1 MISEFLM
8 KPIVVAAMLGLV
20 GVGQALGAELPPP
33 EPLPPASYFPATDF
47 SWTGPY
53 FGINGGYG
61 FGSSNWNL
69 AGSSTGNFNVDGLLL
84 GGTFGANFFQINGFV
99 FGGEG
104 DFDWS
109 TIGGS
114 SSSAGCASIGAP
126 AGASCQTGSHWIS
139 TGRARVGYAFG
150 RVLLYATGGLAVGQ
164 IQVPGAGGTF
174 TGGTAGGGIEVAF
187 TDHLTAKAE
196 YLYVNFPNVQCPATA
211 ETPAVC
217 GAGGISFTENIV
229 RGGINYKF
237 NW

>member
-1 MISEFLM
+1 M

-20 GVGQALGAELPPP
+20 GAGQALGAELPPP

-61 FGSSNWNL
+61 FGSSSWNS

-139 TGRARVGYAFG
+139 TGRAQSRLRFRPRPVVCDRRLGG
-150 RVLLYATGGLAVGQ
+150 RRNPSARHRRNLYRR
-164 IQVPGAGGTF
+164 
-174 TGGTAGGGIEVAF
+174 
-187 TDHLTAKAE
+187 DRWRW
-196 YLYVNFPNVQCPATA
+196 N
-211 ETPAVC
+211 
-217 GAGGISFTENIV
+217 
-229 RGGINYKF
+229 
-237 NW
+237 

>member
-1 MISEFLM
+1 M

-20 GVGQALGAELPPP
+20 GAGQALGADLPSPAP
-33 EPLPPASYFPATDF
+33 VPPASYFPA
-47 SWTGPY
+47 SEYRWTGPY

-61 FGSSNWNL
+61 FGTSNWNL
-69 AGSSTGNFNVDGLLL
+69 SGLSTGNFNVSGLIL

-109 TIGGS
+109 RIGGS
-114 SSSAGCASIGAP
+114 SSAAGCAAIGAP
-126 AGASCQTGSHWIS
+126 AGATCQTGSHWLS
-139 TGRARVGYAFG
+139 TGRARVGYAID
-150 RVLLYATGGLAVGQ
+150 RVLLYATGGLAVGD
-164 IQVPGAGGTF
+164 IDVGNTGGTF

-196 YLYVNFPNVQCPATA
+196 YLYVNFPNVRCSAT
-211 ETPAVC
+211 TKSPVVC
-217 GAGGISFTENIV
+217 GTGGLSLTENIV

-237 NW
+237 SW

>member
-1 MISEFLM
+1 M
-8 KPIVVAAMLGLV
+8 KPIVVAAVLGFL

-33 EPLPPASYFPATDF
+33 EPVPPASYFPATDYNW
-47 SWTGPY
+47 SGPY

-61 FGSSNWNL
+61 FGTSNWSL
-69 AGSSTGNFNVDGLLL
+69 GGLSTGNFNVDGLLL

-114 SSSAGCASIGAP
+114 SSSAGCANIGAP
-126 AGASCQTGSHWIS
+126 TGASCQTGSHWIS
-139 TGRARVGYAFG
+139 TGRARVGYAFN
-150 RVLLYATGGLAVGQ
+150 RVLLYATGGLAVGD
-164 IQVPGAGGTF
+164 IEMPCAGDTV

-196 YLYVNFPNVQCPATA
+196 YLYVNFPDIHCSATGQA
-211 ETPAVC
+211 PVVC
-217 GAGGISFTENIV
+217 GTGGISLTENIV